1 MDGSEESEEKDVSNT
16 AIQARDAPQ
25 ALDVLLEASQLI
37 GNSLVTE
44 DTITAILRLLS
55 QRLQLHRGRVIL
67 PDPDTGE
74 LRIRFAEDLSKAEC
88 ERAIYAIGEGITGQV
103 MATGQTALV
112 PDVTKE
118 PQYLARITQIAHP
131 QSHKLAYIAVPIL
144 QDNRP
149 IGVLA
154 VESGWPVPS
163 VFSLELRV
171 LRILAAMIGQLA
183 RISGLVQERTAEILT
198 NHASSDD
205 GSHKPGMVY
214 GILGESPALRK
225 SVKMA
230 LKAAGSDASV
240 LLEGESGSGKE
251 RFARMIH
258 LASPRR
264 DQPFVCIN
272 CAAIPANL
280 LEAELFGHEKG
291 SFTGA
296 VAARPGKLEL
306 ANNGTLFLDEI
317 GDMSLDLQAK
327 LLRVLQDKVV
337 QRIGAQKEI
346 QVDTRIITA
355 TNQHLKEAV
364 SRGSFRMDLYYRIN
378 VIRIELPPLRARRE
392 DIRLLASYFLIRE
405 NQRHGRNVV
414 LTGDALE
421 AMTNYVWPG
430 NVRQLENMMSRLV
443 IMTDGSSISAAEIH
457 TILEEESQIGVAN
470 MPAAARTTDHAV
482 ARPYERVSGDE
493 RQTITQALSQAR
505 GNKTAAA
512 RTLGMTPRQL
522 YYRMKK
528 LGIPLSEK

>member
-1 MDGSEESEEKDVSNT
+1 MNQIKDSDLNQT
-16 AIQARDAPQ
+16 LTQNRDAPQ
-25 ALDVLLEASQLI
+25 SHALDVLLEASQII
-37 GNSLVTE
+37 GDSLVTE
-44 DTITAILRLLS
+44 DTIAAILRLLS

-67 PDPDTGE
+67 PDPETGE
-74 LRIRFAEDLSKAEC
+74 LHIRFADDLSKAE
-88 ERAIYAIGEGITGQV
+88 RARATYAVGEGITGQV
-103 MATGQTALV
+103 MATGQIALV

-118 PQYLARITQIAHP
+118 PMYLARITNVAHLP
-131 QSHKLAYIAVPIL
+131 GKQLAYIAVPIL
-144 QDNRP
+144 QNDQP

-154 VESGWPVPS
+154 VEAGRPIQSG
-163 VFSLELRV
+163 FNLELRV

-183 RISGLVQERTAEILT
+183 RISGLVQAQTQQILAAHT
-198 NHASSDD
+198 SNGGDTD
-205 GSHKPGMVY
+205 KPGSVY
-214 GILGESPALRK
+214 GILGESPILRN

-258 LASPRR
+258 LASQRR

-296 VAARPGKLEL
+296 VSSRPGKLEL
-306 ANNGTLFLDEI
+306 ANHGTLFLDEI

-327 LLRVLQDKVV
+327 LLRVLQDKAV
-337 QRIGAQKEI
+337 QRIGGQKEI
-346 QVDTRIITA
+346 QVDTRLITA
-355 TNQHLKEAV
+355 TNQGLKEAV

-378 VIRIELPPLRARRE
+378 VIRIELPPLRARHD

-414 LTGDALE
+414 LEGEALQ
-421 AMTNYVWPG
+421 AMENYDWPG
-430 NVRQLENMMSRLV
+430 NVRQLENVIARLV
-443 IMTDGSSISAAEIH
+443 IMAENSSITATEINAILAEDY
-457 TILEEESQIGVAN
+457 SIGIPSMPQTDTPSNTVA
-470 MPAAARTTDHAV
+470 D
-482 ARPYERVSGDE
+482 RPYERVNEDE
-493 RQTITQALSQAR
+493 RQSIIQALNSTR

-512 RTLGMTPRQL
+512 RKLGMTPRQL
-522 YYRMKK
+522 YYRIKK
-528 LGIPLSEK
+528 LEIPLS